1 MSLIDLSDAA
11 ANAMLDALPSM
22 NSGTLKIR
30 TGSAPGIGNSATG
43 TLLATLTL
51 NATAFGA
58 ASSRART
65 ANSISDVVA
74 AASGTAGYG
83 RVETSGGTAVFEIA
97 AGGSW
102 IVTFSSSSGLLGT
115 TNVAHGLADDTT
127 VEVFAE
133 GAGTLPTNLSANTT
147 YYVRSA
153 SGSTLKF
160 ATSAGGSPIAYTDA
174 GSGTLRLKL
183 AATGLALQSA
193 DGSVAAGIT
202 VGVAS
207 LVLRLPNQTL

>member
-1 MSLIDLSDAA
+1 MAVLDLSDAA
-11 ANAMLDALPSM
+11 VHAMLDALPSM
-22 NSGTLKIR
+22 NSGTLVLR
-30 TGSAPGIGNSATG
+30 TGSAPGIGSAESG
-43 TLLATLTL
+43 TLIATLTL
-51 NATAFGA
+51 NSTAFAA
-58 ASSRART
+58 ASSRKRV
-65 ANSISDVVA
+65 ANSIADVTSV
-74 AASGTAGYG
+74 ASGTPGYG
-83 RVETSGGTAVFEIA
+83 RFKTSGGTAVADIK

-102 IVTFSSSSGLLGT
+102 VITFSSSSGLLGT
-115 TNVAHGLADDTT
+115 TNVAHSLVDDTA

-133 GAGTLPTNLSANTT
+133 GAGTLPTGLSANTT

-160 ATSAGGSPIAYTDA
+160 ATTAGGSAIAYTDA

-183 AATGLALQSA
+183 ATTGIALQSA

-207 LVLRLPNQTL
+207 AEIRIPNQTL

>member
-1 MSLIDLSDAA
+1 MSLLDLSDAA
-11 ANAMLDALPSM
+11 VHAMLDALPSM
-22 NSGTLKIR
+22 NAGSLVVR
-30 TGSAPGIGNSATG
+30 TGSAPGIGNAESG

-51 NATAFGA
+51 NATAFAA
-58 ASSRART
+58 ASSRQRL
-65 ANSISDVVA
+65 ANAIADAVA
-74 AASGTAGYG
+74 AASGTAGYA
-83 RVETSGGTAVFEIA
+83 RLKTSGGTAVAEIK

-102 IVTFSSSSGLLGT
+102 IVTFSSSTGLLGT
-115 TNVAHGLADDTT
+115 TNVAHSLADDTA

-133 GAGTLPTNLSANTT
+133 GAGTLPTGLAANTT

-160 ATSAGGSPIAYTDA
+160 ALTAGGAAIAYTDA

-183 AATGLALQSA
+183 AATGVALQSA

-202 VGVAS
+202 VGVSSVA
-207 LVLRLPNQTL
+207 LRIPNQTL